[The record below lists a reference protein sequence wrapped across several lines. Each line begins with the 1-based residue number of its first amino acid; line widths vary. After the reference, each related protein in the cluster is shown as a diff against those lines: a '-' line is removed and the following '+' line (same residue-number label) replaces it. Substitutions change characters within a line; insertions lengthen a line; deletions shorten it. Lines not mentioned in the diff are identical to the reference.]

1 MKRSTI
7 FILVLTA
14 IILGILSG
22 ILINALDDNKLEQA
36 QINEIKK
43 VNELM
48 DDKFANQN
56 SITNDIVLTNGAD
69 IKLSPN
75 AIICFQKHYKECG
88 HTIVTKEQIA
98 SSEVNKDEEY
108 FKSAYSDWNIESFD
122 SDVVKLY
129 KEMEGICGKHYLI
142 TTKDEYIAIY
152 IIENDGNKKLKEVTD
167 IPVRYLPNDD
177 IELLER
183 GITANGDNELIKKL
197 EDFE

>member
-1 MKRSTI
+1 MKKSTI
-7 FILVLTA
+7 FILILTA
-14 IILGILSG
+14 IILGMLGG
-22 ILINALDDNKLEQA
+22 ILINILEDNKLEQA

-48 DDKFANQN
+48 EDKIADRNN
-56 SITNDIVLTNGAD
+56 ITNEVISTNGTD

-88 HTIVTKEQIA
+88 HTIITKEQIS

-108 FKSAYSDWNIESFD
+108 FKNSYSDWDIESFN
-122 SDVVKLY
+122 SDEVKLY

-142 TTKDEYIAIY
+142 TIKDEHIAIY
-152 IIENDGNKKLKEVTD
+152 TMENNGNKKLKEVTD
-167 IPVRYLPNDD
+167 IPIQYLPKDD
-177 IELLER
+177 VELLNR
-183 GITANGDNELIKKL
+183 GITANGDNELLKKL